1 MEENKY
7 KFRLRLNLFDGIIL
21 VVALAVAAVLL
32 WMAVKPQAVSNE
44 SSTAA
49 ATVRYTIRFQRWIEG
64 TGSIIQPGDKLVDN
78 IKNNELGQVVSTQ
91 AVPAQTQLLDQ
102 ESHSYVLAA
111 VPGYEDILVTVE
123 APCTVSEEA
132 VILGSK
138 FQLLVGSTAYIRG
151 EGYMASGPIISIERE
166 GQELSS
172 LTGRAG
178 CSARSVLSTCWSW
191 PSLS

>member
-32 WMAVKPQAVSNE
+32 WMAVK
-44 SSTAA
+44 
-49 ATVRYTIRFQRWIEG
+49 
-64 TGSIIQPGDKLVDN
+64 VDN

-102 ESHSYVLAA
+102 ESHSYVLAD

-132 VILGSK
+132 VILGSN

-166 GQELSS
+166 GQE
-172 LTGRAG
+172 
-178 CSARSVLSTCWSW
+178 
-191 PSLS
+191 